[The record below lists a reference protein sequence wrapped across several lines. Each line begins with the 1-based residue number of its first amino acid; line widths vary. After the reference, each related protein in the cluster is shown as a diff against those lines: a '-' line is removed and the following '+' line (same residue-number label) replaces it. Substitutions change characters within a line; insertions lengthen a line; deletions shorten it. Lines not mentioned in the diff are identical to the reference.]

1 MQQQEQYTVST
12 VSSSSPSAPQV
23 FRQQSE
29 ESARQPSPATFDSMP
44 AGISGFSAFLA
55 SPHNLEDEM
64 PPPQ

>member
-29 ESARQPSPATFDSMP
+29 ESARQPSPATFYSMP
-44 AGISGFSAFLA
+44 GILGFSAFLA
-55 SPHNLEDEM
+55 SSHNLEDEM
-64 PPPQ
+64 PSPQ